1 MWKRRGIVAFIER
14 GVKKR
19 GGNVLHCHDFEYSE
33 KEIVFYFAIFVK
45 KIITYFLILRLL
57 NNIGKMCITLCLQII
72 SIIL

>member
-45 KIITYFLILRLL
+45 KNY
-57 NNIGKMCITLCLQII
+57 NIFPFIKVTQ
-72 SIIL
+72 